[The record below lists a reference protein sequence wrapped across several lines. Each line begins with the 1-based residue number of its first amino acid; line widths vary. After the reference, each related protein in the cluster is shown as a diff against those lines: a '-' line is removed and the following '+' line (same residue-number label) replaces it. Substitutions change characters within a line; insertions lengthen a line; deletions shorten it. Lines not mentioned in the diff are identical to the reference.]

1 MLVSIIEIT
10 SVFSQNLAEIS
21 SGTQHNLGSGEGGGG
36 TPTRRN
42 KDSGKDLKWKDRLAI
57 MGLAIRS

>member
-21 SGTQHNLGSGEGGGG
+21 SGTQHNLGSGEGGG

-42 KDSGKDLKWKDRLAI
+42 KDCGKDLK
-57 MGLAIRS
+57 